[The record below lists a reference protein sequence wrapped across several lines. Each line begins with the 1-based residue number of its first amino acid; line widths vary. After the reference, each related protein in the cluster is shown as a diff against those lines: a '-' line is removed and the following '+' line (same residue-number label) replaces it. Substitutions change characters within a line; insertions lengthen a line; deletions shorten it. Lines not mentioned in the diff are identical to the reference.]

1 MSNFIKV
8 DVSSLSSYQNDFNNE
23 HNYFNNK
30 TYTTFTSGYLK
41 SCGDQY
47 INQMASHLK
56 SYYERVEIGYRNIN
70 TWWTGYVNDV
80 EALEKLLSG
89 EGNAAGIE
97 EPAVI
102 SAVAKLFNIDT
113 YENTLDGTFGEQGG
127 DYGSAFSF
135 DDQSA
140 IDMANANVFGKNDAS
155 TSQNFNILNATGAT
169 VLTAVGGAAEGFL
182 SKGENVVDAA
192 LVAGTATLTSSAPV
206 ALIDL
211 IQKGYSKIS
220 GKEVE
225 LLSDKIWDS
234 TKAFVAKD
242 HVKTMF
248 NDFYE
253 NNSYGQWIKNNA
265 IGFDVVRNFSAG
277 LGGIAFNFT
286 VSALTGGTIPPSAV
300 AAVTDFGAGTAQAWA
315 EGASTEAGMV
325 YGIGHAAIGYI
336 TYASGEKTKIIK
348 NPFARAGVDGS
359 INTAGEG
366 IDEILKIATYKKGY
380 TNKEGEYV
388 EFTDDDNIFDRVG
401 RVYEESGGFKNVV
414 TQFALGAARSY
425 VGEKITD
432 GVGKFTNKV
441 GRWLKKFRSKNSKPD
456 IEVLDAKPAIDDS
469 KPELPPNQTI
479 IDTEG
484 KSVGFDYETLD
495 GDKIDDF
502 PSGIGTFDDNI
513 KGLPAGA
520 DDVGLTTK
528 NPKSLTSAATEGL
541 PSTTALNA
549 FDDVEMPTQNPSG
562 TNSGVEVL
570 NMEDVKPLAASSDAL
585 GDTSALKAFDEV
597 EMPKVKTQG
606 LSSGIDSL
614 EIGESKPLTTASDKL
629 GLEESKVISS
639 LNESLEERSALSVLE
654 DAKISK
660 QKTQLE
666 TLDIGDKIDDT
677 IPPIS
682 KLVDTIPPTSS
693 LDDTLS
699 PFDKTP
705 APLSNPVEITPTKP
719 KNIQPL
725 EFSQNANPKNMPE
738 IISNKPVLYTPS
750 VDSNSKDFTGTVF
763 RETKDTCY
771 GLGNDQGH
779 LSDFQYFTDEAG
791 NYIPLGSQEY
801 LDAIKTDKK
810 IELKYI
816 GDDIKSVYSVLQHKY
831 GMSYEDAVRT
841 CELINVDSGV
851 CTYASTLDNLTM
863 LFINHQQEFYDRTG
877 VPLFVEGYSESG
889 ARMNTGEL
897 MADIYVTANLDS
909 NGGKYFTTTPDGR
922 VTFTKEITI
931 DQFGNAYRDGES
943 ETIKLNRYDENS
955 AINIYLR
962 NNGLKEIRE
971 GSMWESIDIL
981 TKKSQSQKE
990 RLRILKQIGE
1000 DVQQGKQ
1007 LKLGIFSN
1015 DKGEIRFFE
1024 PNTSELYTSTKIWG
1038 EGGGHALKIIG
1049 TNSTGLEISSWG
1061 QGLVIPYEDL
1071 LDSESDWY
1079 ITNISLKQEKTKPKF
1094 SWKNLFS
1101 KKDAESLTKS
1111 QSMAKIATPTDDAS
1125 ILHAIGLNMEQAKG
1139 SVGDIETLNL
1149 GETKPTGIQ
1158 PIIFSQQANPKNM
1171 IVTKY
1176 VEPVLYTPSI
1186 DPKSNDYTRKIFE
1199 ETTDSVYGIGND
1211 QGILANMQYYTD
1223 SSGKHIYPGGKEYLN
1238 AIKSGQKLKI
1248 HQNSFDMAS
1257 VYNLLTTKHNM
1268 SFEDAVRTAQLIDVD
1283 DGVCS
1288 YAATLDNLT
1297 MLFVDRQQEFYDK
1310 TGIPLFI
1317 KGDSASG
1324 ARINAP
1330 ELLTDLYVT
1339 VNNVKNGGNY
1349 FTLMPDGSTTF
1360 TKDITIDRFGN
1371 AFRDGD
1377 SKQVYLSNGHDGV
1390 NISVINKYLEKNG
1403 FTERIGKFVL
1413 KSKNTPQAKAE
1424 ALSKIITDVQN
1435 GKQITMGLHVNK
1447 DSKYEIRFFE
1457 KNGSLYETTKTWKEG
1472 GGHAVKIIGS
1482 TGNGVVVSTWGKELL
1497 IPFDDIIKTDASF
1510 TYSQLFIR
1518 DNKRLSWGN
1527 LFGKKDLIN
1536 FKQSQTMAT
1545 IGVPTDDASILHAI
1559 GVDMSLARGSDLVD
1573 NIETL
1578 NFKESDSMP
1587 SLGVDRLAKTSLS
1600 ASNNVEMPMPYESRL
1615 RGSAI
1620 SQIRNQTIRDVD
1632 NFLSNG
1638 ININNNNYQQYFDA
1652 YNKLV
1657 DVKNSAEIKSRYMNR
1672 QFYDPEL
1679 GKLDADMLILEHYIR
1694 RFGSGVESFG
1704 EETFKYRNLTLQVNK
1719 YKFNGVDFYEQ
1730 ANIDQSKMSF
1740 QKILEAYNKVRQL
1753 VGDEQ
1758 MKKLKRVLI
1767 TDVRN
1772 PDDDYWSRVHGYD
1785 FPSAATGGDGEINIW
1800 KYANK
1805 DSLDET
1811 FAHESGHV
1819 IDVDRKISNSKKW
1832 RLAVKNDGN
1841 FASSYAEEAF
1851 NKRKV
1856 NKCAEDFAESLA
1868 NLYKI
1873 GTVEFQRK
1881 YPHRFEILKQILSE
1895 TSNTQSNSNFI
1906 NIIKKLFE

>member
-102 SAVAKLFNIDT
+102 SAIAKLFNIDT

-140 IDMANANVFGKNDAS
+140 IDMANANVFGENDTS

-277 LGGIAFNFT
+277 IGGMAFNFT

-325 YGIGHAAIGYI
+325 YGMGHAAIGYI
-336 TYASGEKTKIIK
+336 TYASGEKTKLIK
-348 NPFARAGVDGS
+348 NPFVRAGVDGG
-359 INTAGEG
+359 INTAGDG
-366 IDEILKIATYKKGY
+366 VDEILKIATYKKGY

-401 RVYEESGGFKNVV
+401 RVYEESGGFKNAV

-441 GRWLKKFRSKNSKPD
+441 GRWLNKFKSKNAKPD

-520 DDVGLTTK
+520 DDVGLTAK
-528 NPKSLTSAATEGL
+528 NPKNLASPATEGL
-541 PSTTALNA
+541 PDTTALNA
-549 FDDVEMPTQNPSG
+549 FDNVEMPKQTSSG
-562 TNSGVEVL
+562 TNSGVEVF
-570 NMEDVKPLAASSDAL
+570 NMEDAKPLAASSDAL

-597 EMPKVKTQG
+597 EMPKTKTQG
-606 LSSGIDSL
+606 LPNGIDSL
-614 EIGESKPLTTASDKL
+614 DIGESKPLTTASDKL

-639 LNESLEERSALSVLE
+639 LNKSLEERSALSALE

-660 QKTQLE
+660 QKTQME

-677 IPPIS
+677 IPPVS

-763 RETKDTCY
+763 RETKDACY

-851 CTYASTLDNLTM
+851 CTYSSTLDNLTM

-1024 PNTSELYTSTKIWG
+1024 PNASELYTSTKIWG

-1079 ITNISLKQEKTKPKF
+1079 ITNIYLKQEKTKPKF

-1101 KKDAESLTKS
+1101 NRDARSLTES
-1111 QSMAKIATPTDDAS
+1111 QSMAKITTPTDDAS

-1139 SVGDIETLNL
+1139 SVGDIEALNL
-1149 GETKPTGIQ
+1149 EEIYPTAIE
-1158 PIIFSQQANPKNM
+1158 PLRYSQNANPDNM
-1171 IVTKY
+1171 QTIKYTK
-1176 VEPVLYTPSI
+1176 PVLYIPNV
-1186 DPKSNDYTRKIFE
+1186 DPKSTTYTRTVFE
-1199 ETTDSVYGIGND
+1199 ETADAIYGIGND
-1211 QGILANMQYYTD
+1211 QGTLKSMQYYVN
-1223 SSGKHIYPGGKEYLN
+1223 SYGRRIYPGTDEYLY
-1238 AIKSGQKLKI
+1238 AIKSGQKLTI
-1248 HQNSFDMAS
+1248 HQKSFDMAS
-1257 VYNLLTTKHNM
+1257 VYNLLTSKHNM
-1268 SFEDAVRTAQLIDVD
+1268 SYEDAVRTAQLIDVD
-1283 DGVCS
+1283 AGVCG

-1297 MLFVDRQQEFYDK
+1297 MLFLDKQKEFYDK

-1317 KGDSASG
+1317 KGNSSSG
-1324 ARINAP
+1324 ARINTP
-1330 ELLTDLYVT
+1330 EILADLYVT
-1339 VNNVKNGGNY
+1339 TNSVKNGGKY
-1349 FTLMPDGSTTF
+1349 FTT
-1360 TKDITIDRFGN
+1360 TKDGKTKLTDEITIDQWGN
-1371 AFRDGD
+1371 AFRDGNT
-1377 SKQVYLSNGHDGV
+1377 KQVWLENSIDGV
-1390 NISVINKYLEKNG
+1390 KANIINKYLKRNG
-1403 FTERIGKFVL
+1403 FTERVENDLWIG
-1413 KSKNTPQAKAE
+1413 NTAKKKWSFTTK
-1424 ALSKIITDVQN
+1424 ALTAVEK
-1435 GKQITMGLHVNK
+1435 GKQFEMSIYTDK
-1447 DSKYEIRFFE
+1447 TSKYAVGFFDI
-1457 KNGSLYETTKTWKEG
+1457 NGNLYCTTKSWSEG
-1472 GGHAVKIIGS
+1472 LAHCVKIIGS
-1482 TGNGVVVSTWGKELL
+1482 TDDSVIISTWGKELL
-1497 IPFDDIIKTDASF
+1497 IPFADII
-1510 TYSQLFIR
+1510 
-1518 DNKRLSWGN
+1518 N
-1527 LFGKKDLIN
+1527 
-1536 FKQSQTMAT
+1536 
-1545 IGVPTDDASILHAI
+1545 
-1559 GVDMSLARGSDLVD
+1559 
-1573 NIETL
+1573 
-1578 NFKESDSMP
+1578 SDS
-1587 SLGVDRLAKTSLS
+1587 
-1600 ASNNVEMPMPYESRL
+1600 
-1615 RGSAI
+1615 
-1620 SQIRNQTIRDVD
+1620 QF
-1632 NFLSNG
+1632 NFNHLY
-1638 ININNNNYQQYFDA
+1638 I
-1652 YNKLV
+1652 
-1657 DVKNSAEIKSRYMNR
+1657 KN
-1672 QFYDPEL
+1672 D
-1679 GKLDADMLILEHYIR
+1679 R
-1694 RFGSGVESFG
+1694 RFEFIW
-1704 EETFKYRNLTLQVNK
+1704 NK
-1719 YKFNGVDFYEQ
+1719 
-1730 ANIDQSKMSF
+1730 
-1740 QKILEAYNKVRQL
+1740 
-1753 VGDEQ
+1753 
-1758 MKKLKRVLI
+1758 
-1767 TDVRN
+1767 
-1772 PDDDYWSRVHGYD
+1772 
-1785 FPSAATGGDGEINIW
+1785 
-1800 KYANK
+1800 
-1805 DSLDET
+1805 
-1811 FAHESGHV
+1811 
-1819 IDVDRKISNSKKW
+1819 
-1832 RLAVKNDGN
+1832 
-1841 FASSYAEEAF
+1841 
-1851 NKRKV
+1851 
-1856 NKCAEDFAESLA
+1856 
-1868 NLYKI
+1868 
-1873 GTVEFQRK
+1873 
-1881 YPHRFEILKQILSE
+1881 
-1895 TSNTQSNSNFI
+1895 
-1906 NIIKKLFE
+1906 